1 MDKDSPTTIRLTYG
15 GNLIVSNKT
24 LVLGIGNPL
33 MQDDG
38 VGVHV
43 VQRLKA
49 EYPDFPQVEFLDGG
63 TLSFSLIGAIEDA
76 TNLIVIDAAQF
87 CDEPGTVRTF
97 LGEDMDRLLGRQKN
111 SSVHDVTLIDLM
123 SIALLSD
130 QLPARRALI
139 GIQPG
144 CIGWSTEPTPAIS
157 KAIPQVCNIA
167 MELIEQWRK

>member
-1 MDKDSPTTIRLTYG
+1 M
-15 GNLIVSNKT
+15 SNMT

-38 VGVHV
+38 VGVHA
-43 VQRLKA
+43 VQQLKA
-49 EYPDFPQVEFLDGG
+49 MYPNFPQVEFLDGG
-63 TLSFSLIGAIEDA
+63 TLSFSLIGVIEDA

-87 CDEPGTVRTF
+87 CNKPGTVRTF
-97 LGEDMDRLLGRQKN
+97 HGEDMDRLLGQQKN

-139 GIQPG
+139 GIQPD
-144 CIGWSTEPTPAIS
+144 CIDWSTEPTPAI
-157 KAIPQVCNIA
+157 KTAIPRVCDIA
-167 MELIEQWRK
+167 MELIEEWRT

>member
-1 MDKDSPTTIRLTYG
+1 
-15 GNLIVSNKT
+15 LIVLNKT

-43 VQRLKA
+43 VQRLKS
-49 EYPDFPQVEFLDGG
+49 EYPDSPQIEFMDGG
-63 TLSFSLIGAIEDA
+63 TLSFSLIGEIESA
-76 TNLIVIDAAQF
+76 TTLIVIDAAQF
-87 CDEPGTVRTF
+87 SDEPGAVRTF
-97 LGEDMDRLLGRQKN
+97 LGEEMDLFLGRQKN
-111 SSVHDVTLIDLM
+111 SSVHDVTLVDLM

-144 CIGWSTEPTPAIS
+144 SIDWGTELTPAIK
-157 KAIPQVCNIA
+157 KAIPNVCAIA
-167 MELIEQWRK
+167 VELIEKWRT

>member
-1 MDKDSPTTIRLTYG
+1 MIAL
-15 GNLIVSNKT
+15 NKT

-87 CDEPGTVRTF
+87 SDEPGSVKTFFGEEMDLF
-97 LGEDMDRLLGRQKN
+97 LGQQKN
-111 SSVHDVTLIDLM
+111 SSVHDITLIDLM
-123 SIALLSD
+123 SIALLAD
-130 QLPARRALI
+130 QLPVRRALI

-144 CIGWSTEPTPAIS
+144 SIDWSTEPTPAIK
-157 KAIPQVCNIA
+157 KAIPNVCNIA
-167 MELIEQWRK
+167 MELIEKWRT

>member
-1 MDKDSPTTIRLTYG
+1 MLD
-15 GNLIVSNKT
+15 KT

-49 EYPDFPQVEFLDGG
+49 EYPDSPEVEFMDGG
-63 TLSFSLIGAIEDA
+63 TLSFSLIGEIEDA

-87 CDEPGTVRTF
+87 SDQPGEVRTF
-97 LGEDMDRLLGRQKN
+97 IGEEMDLLLGRQKN
-111 SSVHDVTLIDLM
+111 SSVHDVTLVDLM

-139 GIQPG
+139 GVQPG
-144 CIGWSTEPTPAIS
+144 TIDWCTEPTPAVRN
-157 KAIPQVCNIA
+157 AIPNVCDITL
-167 MELIEQWRK
+167 ELIEKWRA

>member
-1 MDKDSPTTIRLTYG
+1 ML
-15 GNLIVSNKT
+15 NKT

-38 VGVHV
+38 VGVYA
-43 VQRLKA
+43 VQRLQTL
-49 EYPDFPQVEFLDGG
+49 YPDLPQVEFVDGG
-63 TLSFSLIGAIEDA
+63 TLSFSLIGEIEGA

-87 CDEPGTVRTF
+87 SNEPGEVRAF
-97 LGEDMDRLLGRQKN
+97 IGDEMDLLLGRQKN

-130 QLPARRALI
+130 RLPTRRALI

-144 CIGWSTEPTPAIS
+144 VIDWCTEPTLAVQN
-157 KAIPQVCNIA
+157 AIPNVCDIT
-167 MELIEQWRK
+167 MELIEKWRT

>member
-1 MDKDSPTTIRLTYG
+1 ML
-15 GNLIVSNKT
+15 NKT

-38 VGVHV
+38 VGVYV

-49 EYPDFPQVEFLDGG
+49 EYSSFPQVEFLDGG

-87 CDEPGTVRTF
+87 CDEPGSVRTF
-97 LGEDMDRLLGRQKN
+97 FGEEMDLFLGQQKN
-111 SSVHDVTLIDLM
+111 SSVHDITLIDLM

-144 CIGWSTEPTPAIS
+144 AIDWGTEPTPAVKEAIS
-157 KAIPQVCNIA
+157 HVCNLT
-167 MELIEQWRK
+167 MELLEKWHT

>member
-1 MDKDSPTTIRLTYG
+1 MIAL
-15 GNLIVSNKT
+15 NKT

-49 EYPDFPQVEFLDGG
+49 EYLDFPQVEFLDGG

-87 CDEPGTVRTF
+87 SDEPGSVKTFFGEEMDLF
-97 LGEDMDRLLGRQKN
+97 LGQQKN
-111 SSVHDVTLIDLM
+111 SSVHDITLIDLM
-123 SIALLSD
+123 SIALLAD
-130 QLPARRALI
+130 QLPVRRALI

-144 CIGWSTEPTPAIS
+144 SIDWSTEPTPAIK
-157 KAIPQVCNIA
+157 KAIPNVCNIA
-167 MELIEQWRK
+167 MELIEKWRT

>member
-1 MDKDSPTTIRLTYG
+1 
-15 GNLIVSNKT
+15 
-24 LVLGIGNPL
+24 

-43 VQRLKA
+43 VQQLKA
-49 EYPDFPQVEFLDGG
+49 AYPNSPQVEFLDGG
-63 TLSFSLIGAIEDA
+63 TLSFSLIGEIESA

-87 CDEPGTVRTF
+87 DAEPGTVRTF
-97 LGEDMDRLLGRQKN
+97 LGEEMDLLLGRQKN

-130 QLPARRALI
+130 SLPTRRALI

-144 CIGWSTEPTPAIS
+144 SIDWSTEPTPAI
-157 KAIPQVCNIA
+157 KNAIPNACNVTL
-167 MELIEQWRK
+167 ELVEKWRT

>member
-1 MDKDSPTTIRLTYG
+1 MIAL
-15 GNLIVSNKT
+15 NKT

-49 EYPDFPQVEFLDGG
+49 EHTDFPQVEFLDGG

-76 TNLIVIDAAQF
+76 TNLIVIDAAQLNN
-87 CDEPGTVRTF
+87 EPGSVRTF
-97 LGEDMDRLLGRQKN
+97 FGEEMDLFLGQQKN
-111 SSVHDVTLIDLM
+111 SSVHDITLVDLM

-144 CIGWSTEPTPAIS
+144 SIDWSTEPTPAIK
-157 KAIPQVCNIA
+157 KAIPNVCNIA
-167 MELIEQWRK
+167 MELIEKWGT

>member
-1 MDKDSPTTIRLTYG
+1 M
-15 GNLIVSNKT
+15 SNKT

-38 VGVHV
+38 ICVHA
-43 VQRLKA
+43 VQQLKA
-49 EYPDFPQVEFLDGG
+49 MYPNFPQVDFLDGG
-63 TLSFSLIGAIEDA
+63 TLSFSLIVVIEDA
-76 TNLIVIDAAQF
+76 TNLIVIDSAQF

-97 LGEDMDRLLGRQKN
+97 HGVDMDRLLGQQKN

-144 CIGWSTEPTPAIS
+144 CIDWSTEPTSAI
-157 KAIPQVCNIA
+157 KNAIPEVCDIA
-167 MELIEQWRK
+167 MELIDKWCT

>member
-1 MDKDSPTTIRLTYG
+1 M
-15 GNLIVSNKT
+15 SNKT

-38 VGVHV
+38 IGVHAL
-43 VQRLKA
+43 QQLKA
-49 EYPDFPQVEFLDGG
+49 MHPDFPQVEFLDGG
-63 TLSFSLIGAIEDA
+63 TLSFSLIGVIEDA

-97 LGEDMDRLLGRQKN
+97 HGEDMDRLLGQQKN

-144 CIGWSTEPTPAIS
+144 CIDWSTEPTPAI
-157 KAIPQVCNIA
+157 KTAIPEICDIA
-167 MELIEQWRK
+167 MELIDKWRT

>member
-1 MDKDSPTTIRLTYG
+1 
-15 GNLIVSNKT
+15 
-24 LVLGIGNPL
+24 

-38 VGVHV
+38 VGVYV

-63 TLSFSLIGAIEDA
+63 TLSFSLIGVIEDA
-76 TNLIVIDAAQF
+76 TNLIVIDAAQLNN
-87 CDEPGTVRTF
+87 EPGSVKTFFGEEMDIF
-97 LGEDMDRLLGRQKN
+97 LGQQKN
-111 SSVHDVTLIDLM
+111 SSVHDITLIDLM

-144 CIGWSTEPTPAIS
+144 AIDWSTEPTPAIK
-157 KAIPQVCNIA
+157 KAIPNACNIA
-167 MELIEQWRK
+167 LELIEKWRT

>member
-1 MDKDSPTTIRLTYG
+1 MVL
-15 GNLIVSNKT
+15 NKT

-43 VQRLKA
+43 VQHLKTDN
-49 EYPDFPQVEFLDGG
+49 PDLPQVEFMDGG
-63 TLSFSLIGAIEDA
+63 TLGFSLIGAIEDA
-76 TNLIVIDAAQF
+76 TNLIVIDAAQLSAA
-87 CDEPGTVRTF
+87 PGSVRIF
-97 LGEDMDRLLGRQKN
+97 LGEEMDLFLGRQKN
-111 SSVHDVTLIDLM
+111 SSVHDVTLVDLM

-144 CIGWSTEPTPAIS
+144 VIDWSTELTPAIK
-157 KAIPQVCNIA
+157 KAIPNVCNIA
-167 MELIEQWRK
+167 LELIEKWRT

>member
-1 MDKDSPTTIRLTYG
+1 
-15 GNLIVSNKT
+15 
-24 LVLGIGNPL
+24 

-49 EYPDFPQVEFLDGG
+49 EYPDSPDVEFMDGG

-87 CDEPGTVRTF
+87 SDKPGEVGTF
-97 LGEDMDRLLGRQKN
+97 IGEEMDRLLGQQKN
-111 SSVHDVTLIDLM
+111 SSVHDVALIDLM
-123 SIALLSD
+123 SIALISD

-144 CIGWSTEPTPAIS
+144 SIDWGIEPSPAV
-157 KAIPQVCNIA
+157 KEAIPHVCNLTT
-167 MELIEQWRK
+167 ELLEKWRT